1 MEMTLTLMFAMAMFS
16 LSMSI
21 SPGPVNMVI
30 VASGANHGFWRTLP
44 FVSGATIGFTL
55 LLMFVG
61 FWLLQFIASY
71 PVFFQYLGI
80 AGSAFIIYV
89 GYKIAA
95 SHPELVLEEAD
106 TPNFMQ
112 GFMLQW
118 LNPKAWIAC
127 ASGAALFS
135 SPHTH
140 TVLATF
146 TLIYFVICYLSLA
159 VWAVLGDRVSILL
172 TSTLRIRIFNW
183 LMGGMLI
190 ATAFYMLYLQ
200 FFGATPAPVN

>member
-1 MEMTLTLMFAMAMFS
+1 MEFALILTMSMFS

-30 VASGANHGFWRTLP
+30 IASGANHGFWRTFP

-55 LLMFVG
+55 LLIFVG
-61 FWLLQFIASY
+61 FWFLRVIESY
-71 PVFFQYLGI
+71 PVFFEYLGV
-80 AGSAFIIYV
+80 AGSVFIIYV
-89 GYKIAA
+89 GYKIA
-95 SHPELVLEEAD
+95 SSRPELVVEKGD
-106 TPNFMQ
+106 VPSFMQ
-112 GFMLQW
+112 GFLLQW

-140 TVLATF
+140 TTLITF
-146 TLIYFVICYLSLA
+146 MSIYFVVCYISLA
-159 VWAVLGDRVSILL
+159 AWAVLGDRVSVLL
-172 TSTLRIRIFNW
+172 NGTMRIRIFNL

-200 FFGATPAPVN
+200 FFASTPANGS